1 MLVIAICLIKHR
13 HATIVCADFD
23 KISSVFRK
31 YTDFTRKQEMAIKRK
46 TAEKY

>member
-31 YTDFTRKQEMAIKRK
+31 YADFVRKNVMAIKRK
-46 TAEKY
+46 IAEKR